1 MPMVMSKEEMQ
12 FYLHKPPST
21 EYSLSHIAK
30 SMQNIERLLEIICE
44 VFKSQT
50 EDDGKTEIRPS
61 LPDSSW
67 EPLSK
72 GGYK

>member
-1 MPMVMSKEEMQ
+1 MPSVMSNEEMRY
-12 FYLHKPPST
+12 FLNRPPT
-21 EYSLSHIAK
+21 KEYSLNSIAET
-30 SMQNIERLLEIICE
+30 MQNIEKLLEIICE
-44 VFKSQT
+44 VLKSKT

-61 LPDSSW
+61 LPDSSL